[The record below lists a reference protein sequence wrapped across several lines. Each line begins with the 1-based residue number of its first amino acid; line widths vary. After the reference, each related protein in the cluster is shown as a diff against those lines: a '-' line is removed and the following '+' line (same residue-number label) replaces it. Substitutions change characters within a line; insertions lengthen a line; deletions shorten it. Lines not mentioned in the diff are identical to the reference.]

1 MFSVLLLGSAPMLML
16 SIMPQGLWWL
26 PGGPKRTR
34 RLRAGIMVG
43 WLGLA
48 ISSGAVKGT
57 GVSL

>member
-1 MFSVLLLGSAPMLML
+1 ML